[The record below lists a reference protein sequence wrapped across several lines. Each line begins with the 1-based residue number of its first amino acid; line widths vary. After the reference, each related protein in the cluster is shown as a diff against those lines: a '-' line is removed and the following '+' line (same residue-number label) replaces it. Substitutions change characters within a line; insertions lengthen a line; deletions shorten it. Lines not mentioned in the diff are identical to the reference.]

1 MILLDDRQG
10 SAHLEA
16 PLVKMGNEV
25 RMTRLDCADVAFVGT
40 DQRTQQVPVGI
51 EIKSVQEVI
60 DDLVVHRF
68 GSSQLPKMLATYPYR
83 WLFIEGPY
91 RASPYSGKLEQPYSY
106 RPGRRPGKKGWVVAR
121 LGKHPLAFTTFAN
134 YLFTIE
140 IQGGFGI
147 RHTKGRPETAAQV
160 SSLHHWWTQGWLS
173 HKSLSIIYEPPA
185 RTLTP
190 LEDPGLVRRAACLLD
205 GISWEKSKGVSKAFP
220 TVQAMS
226 QATQAEWCRIPGIG
240 PKIARQSVMQ
250 LKGEIE

>member
-1 MILLDDRQG
+1 MD
-10 SAHLEA
+10 
-16 PLVKMGNEV
+16 
-25 RMTRLDCADVAFVGT
+25 
-40 DQRTQQVPVGI
+40 
-51 EIKSVQEVI
+51 
-60 DDLVVHRF
+60 
-68 GSSQLPKMLATYPYR
+68 
-83 WLFIEGPY
+83 
-91 RASPYSGKLEQPYSY
+91 
-106 RPGRRPGKKGWVVAR
+106 PG
-121 LGKHPLAFTTFAN
+121 
-134 YLFTIE
+134 
-140 IQGGFGI
+140 
-147 RHTKGRPETAAQV
+147 
-160 SSLHHWWTQGWLS
+160 LS